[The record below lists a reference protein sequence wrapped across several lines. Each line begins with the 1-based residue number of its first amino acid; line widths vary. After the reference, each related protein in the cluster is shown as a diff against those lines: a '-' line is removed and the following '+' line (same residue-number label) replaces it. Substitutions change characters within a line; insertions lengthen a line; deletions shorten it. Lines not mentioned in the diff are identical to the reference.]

1 MLHEALSPE
10 LVTTDLNARTKPEAI
25 SALLDLLCSTSKVKD
40 RALAE
45 RDLLANEQRTATG
58 MQHGIAIPHAKT
70 DAVDELVACVAV
82 SRTPIDFDSLDGKPS
97 QIFVMTLSP
106 TGQTGPHM
114 RFLAEVGRLLKN
126 KKVRRAVLEAESPEA
141 LLRAFVG

>member
-1 MLHEALSPE
+1 MLRDVLTPQ
-10 LVTTDLNARTKPEAI
+10 LVITDLDAHTKQDVI
-25 SALLDLLCSTSKVKD
+25 SALLEMLCTTGKVKD

-45 RDLLANEQRTATG
+45 RDILANELRTATG

-82 SRTPIDFDSLDGKPS
+82 SRNPIDFDSLDRKPAY
-97 QIFVMTLSP
+97 IFVMTLSP

-126 KKVRRAVLEAESPEA
+126 KKVRRAILEADSPEA